1 MTNLLPLPGMSN
13 YTIAVLNPQ
22 TFDETA
28 QAIDALKAG
37 TVILL
42 NFADLGSEA
51 AQRFADFASGST
63 CAISGH
69 QKQLGNFIYLFTP
82 PTVDIVTQLKA
93 Y

>member
-1 MTNLLPLPGMSN
+1 MTNLLPLPGISK

-28 QAIDALKAG
+28 QAVDALKAG

-42 NFADLGSEA
+42 NFANLGAET
-51 AQRFADFASGST
+51 AQRLADFAAGST

-69 QKQLGNFIYLFTP
+69 QKQLGNNIYLFTP
-82 PTVDIVTQLKA
+82 PTVEIITQLKA
-93 Y
+93 R

>member
-1 MTNLLPLPGMSN
+1 MTNLLPLPGISN
-13 YTIAVLNPQ
+13 YTIAVLKPQ

-28 QAIDALKAG
+28 EAVDALRAG

-42 NFADLGSEA
+42 NFANLGAET
-51 AQRFADFASGST
+51 AQRLADFAAGST

-69 QKQLGNFIYLFTP
+69 QKQIANDIYLFAP